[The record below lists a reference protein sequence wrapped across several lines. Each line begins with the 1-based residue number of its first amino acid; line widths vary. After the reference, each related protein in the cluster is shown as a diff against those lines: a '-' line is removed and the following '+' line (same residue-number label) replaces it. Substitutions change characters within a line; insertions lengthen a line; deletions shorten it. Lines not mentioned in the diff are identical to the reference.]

1 MRNARCTLLG
11 MTILISTAVPT
22 AFSTALADT
31 RPIRFLASD
40 SWSMPLMQIENS
52 QPTDGILFQI
62 MTSLA
67 AQVGSPAE
75 FQVLPRLRL
84 QAAMESGQAD
94 VRCNTAQSWGPN
106 LSGDYIWSLPLIT
119 QKEYLVGDAG
129 HTAPMDPAQLPVQ
142 KLGTVLGYNYASLQH
157 YFDSRRLIR
166 DDARNQVQVLM
177 KLAAGRYEYAVSN
190 QMALNWFN
198 STQPADQQLHAL
210 KLLDAQGLGC
220 YVRNDPD
227 VPVQR
232 ILRTLLR
239 MKMSGEIDRIIERYS
254 GSASTDQR

>member
-1 MRNARCTLLG
+1 MRTAWCILLG
-11 MTILISTAVPT
+11 LLSAAP
-22 AFSTALADT
+22 ALADP
-31 RPIRFLASD
+31 RPIRFLVSE
-40 SWSMPLMQIENS
+40 SWSMPLMHTEHGE
-52 QPTDGILFQI
+52 PDDGILFRI

-75 FQVLPRLRL
+75 FHVLPRLRL
-84 QAAMESGQAD
+84 QAAMESGQVD
-94 VRCNTAQSWGPN
+94 VRCYTSQSWGPN

-119 QKEYLVGDAG
+119 QKDYLIGSSE
-129 HTAPMDPAQLPVQ
+129 HRLPQDPGQLAVQ
-142 KLGTVLGYNYASLQH
+142 KLGTVLGYSYPTLQP

-166 DDARNQVQVLM
+166 DDGRNQVQVLM
-177 KLAAGRYEYAVSN
+177 KLNAGRYDYAVSN
-190 QMALNWFN
+190 QMALNWYN
-198 STQPADQQLHAL
+198 STLPADQQLHAL
-210 KLLDAQGLGC
+210 RLLNAQGLGC

-254 GSASTDQR
+254 GSATPEQR